1 MAVERWTIT
10 THREGDV
17 HPPSITAAYL
27 AVLALLY
34 AGLSLQVVR
43 LRWKFRVAFGDSGND
58 ELRNA
63 IRAHS
68 HFAEYV
74 PIIAVM
80 VAMLEIAGLPTMRVH
95 LLMGA
100 LLIARLLH
108 PFGMYAKP
116 RTTRFQ
122 ITRVDGMVITT
133 IVMISAAA
141 LILGSCRWGS
151 EGMSLPGPERRFGL
165 AAPVS
170 ASEVKRISY
179 ARSEFRIEARNDR
192 ILQVDPLNHYCL

>member
-1 MAVERWTIT
+1 VYL
-10 THREGDV
+10 
-17 HPPSITAAYL
+17 PSITAAYL

-43 LRWKFRVAFGDSGND
+43 LRRKFRVAFGDAGNV

-74 PIIAVM
+74 PIIALM
-80 VAMLEIAGLPTMRVH
+80 VAMLEIAGLPTTQVH
-95 LLMGA
+95 TLMGA

-116 RTTRFQ
+116 LTIQFQ
-122 ITRVDGMVITT
+122 IGRVGGMVVTT
-133 IVMISAAA
+133 IVMISAAI
-141 LILGSCRWGS
+141 LILSRL
-151 EGMSLPGPERRFGL
+151 LPVG
-165 AAPVS
+165 
-170 ASEVKRISY
+170 
-179 ARSEFRIEARNDR
+179 
-192 ILQVDPLNHYCL
+192 

>member
-1 MAVERWTIT
+1 M
-10 THREGDV
+10 HL
-17 HPPSITAAYL
+17 PSVTAAYL

-43 LRWKFRVAFGDSGND
+43 LRRRYRVAYGDGGNA

-74 PIIAVM
+74 PIVALM
-80 VAMLEIAGLPTMRVH
+80 VAMLEVAGLPTMRVH
-95 LLMGA
+95 MLMGA

-116 RTTRFQ
+116 LTTQFQ
-122 ITRVDGMVITT
+122 IGRVGGMLITT

-141 LILGSCRWGS
+141 LILWRL
-151 EGMSLPGPERRFGL
+151 LPVG
-165 AAPVS
+165 
-170 ASEVKRISY
+170 
-179 ARSEFRIEARNDR
+179 
-192 ILQVDPLNHYCL
+192 

>member
-1 MAVERWTIT
+1 LRDRHTA
-10 THREGDV
+10 REGDL
-17 HPPSITAAYL
+17 HLPSITAAYL

-43 LRWKFRVAFGDSGND
+43 LRRKFQVSFGDGGND

-74 PIIAVM
+74 PIIALM
-80 VAMLEIAGLPTMRVH
+80 VATLEIADLPTIRVH
-95 LLMGA
+95 TLMGA

-116 RTTRFQ
+116 ATAQFQ
-122 ITRVDGMVITT
+122 IARVGGMVITT

-141 LILGSCRWGS
+141 LILWR
-151 EGMSLPGPERRFGL
+151 LL
-165 AAPVS
+165 V
-170 ASEVKRISY
+170 
-179 ARSEFRIEARNDR
+179 
-192 ILQVDPLNHYCL
+192 